1 MYTPCNITHMMSS
14 DICFSQ
20 LKKGSETVKL
30 FINPE
35 TKTFRVFTALRNGE
49 ALTAAKAKKM
59 GIGNLAAEVSR
70 VRQAG
75 HAVYTNSRKAGNGVQ
90 VTEYVM
96 GKPSRK
102 LIAAGYKAIAMGL
115 V

>member
-1 MYTPCNITHMMSS
+1 MN
-14 DICFSQ
+14 
-20 LKKGSETVKL
+20 L

-35 TKTFRVFTALRNGE
+35 TKTFKVFTALRNGE

-75 HAVYTNSRKAGNGVQ
+75 HAVYTNQRKAANGVQ

-102 LIAAGYKAIAMGL
+102 LIAAGYRALAAGI
-115 V
+115 

>member
-1 MYTPCNITHMMSS
+1 MS
-14 DICFSQ
+14 
-20 LKKGSETVKL
+20 KL

-35 TKTFRVFTALRNGE
+35 TKTFRVFSALRQGE
-49 ALTAAKAKKM
+49 ALTASKAKKM

-70 VRQAG
+70 IRQAG
-75 HAVYTNSRKAGNGVQ
+75 HAVYTNSRVAGNGVQ
-90 VTEYVM
+90 VTEYVL

-102 LIAAGYKAIAMGL
+102 LVAAGYKAIAMGL

>member
-1 MYTPCNITHMMSS
+1 M
-14 DICFSQ
+14 
-20 LKKGSETVKL
+20 KL

-49 ALTAAKAKKM
+49 ALTSAKAKKM
-59 GIGNLAAEVSR
+59 GVGNLAAEVSR
-70 VRQAG
+70 IRQAG
-75 HAVYTNSRKAGNGVQ
+75 HAVYTNQRKAGNGVQ
-90 VTEYVM
+90 VTEYVL

-102 LIAAGYKAIAMGL
+102 LVAAGYKAIALGL

>member
-1 MYTPCNITHMMSS
+1 
-14 DICFSQ
+14 
-20 LKKGSETVKL
+20 VKL

-35 TKTFRVFTALRNGE
+35 TKTFKVFTALRAGE
-49 ALTAAKAKKM
+49 ALTESKARKM
-59 GIGNLAAEVSR
+59 GIGNLRAEVAR

-75 HAVYTNSRKAGNGVQ
+75 HAVYANSRTAGNGVR

-102 LIAAGYKAIAMGL
+102 LIAAGYKAIAAGL